1 MAQQGSLPA
10 HVGFI
15 LDGNRRWARS
25 KGLPGVEGH
34 RAGYENLKTIALEAF
49 RTGIPYVS
57 AYVFSTENWKR
68 SKTEVSY
75 LMRLLLWVGKHE
87 VGELHKE
94 KIQVVFAGRRDKL
107 SAKIVTAMEKAETTT
122 KNNTGG
128 TLMICLDYGGKQ
140 EIVDSVNDI
149 LRKNP
154 NMGEVTEQDIEQH
167 LYSPNIPPLD
177 LLIRTSGEHRIS
189 NFMLWRAAYAE
200 LLFVDKHWPDFT
212 SSDLRVALV
221 EYRQRSRRFG
231 V

>member
-1 MAQQGSLPA
+1 MAQQGSLPS

-25 KGLPGVEGH
+25 KGLPSVEGH

-75 LMRLLLWVGKHE
+75 LMRLLLWVAKHE

-94 KIQVVFAGRRDKL
+94 NIQVVFAGRRDKF
-107 SAKIVTAMEKAETTT
+107 SAKTVTAMEQAETTT

-149 LRKNP
+149 LRKSP
-154 NMGEVTEQDIEQH
+154 NVGEVTEQDIEQH

-212 SSDLRVALV
+212 SLDLRAALV

>member
-1 MAQQGSLPA
+1 MAQQGSLPS

-25 KGLPGVEGH
+25 KGLPSVEGH
-34 RAGYENLKTIALEAF
+34 KAGYENLKTIALEAF
-49 RTGIPYVS
+49 RTDIPYVS

-75 LMRLLLWVGKHE
+75 LMRLLLWVAKHE
-87 VGELHKE
+87 VRELHKE
-94 KIQVVFAGRRDKL
+94 NIQVVFAGRRDKL
-107 SAKIVTAMEKAETTT
+107 SAKTVTAMEQAETTT

-128 TLMICLDYGGKQ
+128 TLMLCLDYGGKQ

-149 LRKNP
+149 LRKSP
-154 NMGEVTEQDIEQH
+154 NVGEVTEQDIEQH
-167 LYSPNIPPLD
+167 LYSPNFPPLD

-212 SSDLRVALV
+212 SSDLRVALG
-221 EYRQRSRRFG
+221 EYQQRSRRFG